1 MSILLIRTLI
11 LYILVIFSI
20 RLMGKRQVGEL
31 QPSDLVITILISEL
45 ATIPMQD
52 PGIPMLFGVIPIL
65 ALVSVEIL
73 ISFACIKFRHLNR
86 FINGQS
92 AMIIKNGKLDA
103 HKLRQLR
110 VSVDEIVEELRLNN
124 IASIADIRYAL
135 IEPNGQLSYVL
146 YPDAQPATAKMCN
159 FSPPNSGVPF
169 VVIAE
174 GKTIPVNL
182 NRLHVKEEDLLKKI
196 KKQNISQISDVF
208 LMTLDDCGNTFIQKK
223 ENEK

>member
-31 QPSDLVITILISEL
+31 EPSDLVITILISEL

-52 PGIPMLFGVIPIL
+52 PGIPMVFGVIPIL

-73 ISFACIKFRHLNR
+73 ISFACIKFRRLNR

-110 VSVDEIVEELRLNN
+110 VGVDEIVEELRLNN
-124 IASIADIRYAL
+124 IASVADIRYAL

-146 YPDAQPATAKMCN
+146 YPDAQPVTAKMCN
-159 FSPPNSGVPF
+159 FSPPNTGIPF

-182 NRLHVKEEDLLKKI
+182 NRLNVSEEDLLKKV
-196 KKQNISQISDVF
+196 KKQNISRISDVF
-208 LMTLDDCGNTFIQKK
+208 LMTLDDCGNVFIQKK
-223 ENEK
+223 EHKK